1 MRVPTLIT
9 TCTYTDNYVYLHETM
24 RVPTLITVCIY
35 THYCDHVVA
44 ILRVLARCF
53 NVEIIPVCE
62 GGCEVDIVSTDI
74 IIEFT

>member
-1 MRVPTLIT
+1 
-9 TCTYTDNYVYLHETM
+9 M